1 MENKC
6 IPKVIVNKRNII
18 GEGILWHPDKRCVYW
33 VDIPKAKI
41 YQYIPSTGAI
51 REWETEFPVGGF
63 TIHEDGRLLL
73 FMFEGAVG
81 LWMDGEF
88 EIVIESLPTM
98 KQNCFNDVVADPL
111 GRVFCGVLSTNSTK
125 GWVYRM
131 NTDRTFTK
139 VIKNTGTAN
148 GMAFSKNE
156 KKLFFCDS
164 KKSSVSVFDYEKK
177 TGEISNRKI
186 ILQTLRS
193 ESGSSDGLCIDS
205 NDNIWV
211 GRWDGSS
218 IVQIDQNGR
227 ELQKIQFPT
236 KKITTLCF
244 GGKYLNDIYINSA
257 GGDDI
262 QQNGQLAGSLFQL
275 RLGIKGKYEYR
286 SRFDN

>member
-1 MENKC
+1 MENNC

-18 GEGILWHPDKRCVYW
+18 GEGVLWHPDKSCVYW

-41 YQYIPSTGAI
+41 FQYIPATGVI

-88 EIVIESLPTM
+88 EIIIKSLPTM
-98 KQNCFNDVVADPL
+98 KQNRFNDVVADPV
-111 GRVFCGVLSTNSTK
+111 GRVFCGVMSTKSTK

-131 NTDRTFTK
+131 NTDKTFTK
-139 VIKNTGTAN
+139 VINNTGTAN

-186 ILQTLRS
+186 LLQTLRS

-218 IVQIDQNGR
+218 IVQIDQNGC

-257 GGDDI
+257 GGDDLH
-262 QQNGQLAGSLFQL
+262 QNGQLAGSLFQL

-286 SRFDN
+286 SHFDS